1 MGFIRKFVT
10 LKAKRQKRV
19 KALIDTGADYC
30 YISSALAKEIGAIGY
45 GETIEYVVGDGRKVK
60 GDVVLFT
67 IIIDRKP
74 FDGSAIVIKKTK
86 REFVIGVKFL
96 QVNSIQIMGERLI
109 LPRFPVLKVH
119 RL

>member
-10 LKAKRQKRV
+10 LKARKHKRV
-19 KALIDTGADYC
+19 KAVIDTGADYC
-30 YISSALAKEIGAIGY
+30 YISSALTKEIGAIGY
-45 GETIEYVVGDGRKVK
+45 GETIEYVLGDGRKVK
-60 GDVVLFT
+60 SNIVFLTVV
-67 IIIDRKP
+67 IDRKP
-74 FDGSAIVIKKTK
+74 FAAKAIIVEKTK

-109 LPRFPVLKVH
+109 LPKFPVLKIH